1 MTSLVRKKRIRLG
14 KSTMFSLDVSGE
26 VLPITAFSGELMRD
40 IEFAGERIKEED
52 AVGERIK
59 L

>member
-1 MTSLVRKKRIRLG
+1 MISLVTKKNIELEKG
-14 KSTMFSLDVSGE
+14 TMSSKDVSGE

-40 IEFAGERIKEED
+40 FEFAGERMKEEN
-52 AVGERIK
+52 AAGERIK